1 MKRLVSIYTLIA
13 LFMTSMTVMIPKQ
26 PVIAAPS
33 ALIFEEDFE
42 TDGNGSRY
50 AVSQVCNDNDSDY
63 FTRTDGTD
71 IGSDNNYIA
80 PNNAFFWAAQDT
92 NDPPCGLSVETIEW
106 TGIDI
111 SGQSNL
117 SFSGMF
123 AEDDSSDGAEDWDST
138 SLVFVEVNIDGAG
151 YVKILQFAP
160 DQTATYNM
168 EPLLDSDLDGIGDG
182 PSLTPTFTAF
192 SANIAGTGT
201 SMSLRITIDRLNDGD
216 EDIAFDYFRIET
228 PTAVKLASFSAT
240 PVEGGIEVTWET
252 ATELD
257 NLGFNLYRSTTPQGP
272 FDQLN
277 DTLIPTQNPGQ
288 VLGATYTWLDEGV
301 ASGGTYYYL
310 LEDVDINGVITSH
323 GPVSASMQSPTTVS
337 LTGFAAYGSTLSTLA
352 LVAVG
357 GLGVRTLKRRKK

>member
-1 MKRLVSIYTLIA
+1 M
-13 LFMTSMTVMIPKQ
+13 
-26 PVIAAPS
+26 
-33 ALIFEEDFE
+33 
-42 TDGNGSRY
+42 
-50 AVSQVCNDNDSDY
+50 
-63 FTRTDGTD
+63 
-71 IGSDNNYIA
+71 
-80 PNNAFFWAAQDT
+80 
-92 NDPPCGLSVETIEW
+92 
-106 TGIDI
+106 
-111 SGQSNL
+111 
-117 SFSGMF
+117 
-123 AEDDSSDGAEDWDST
+123 
-138 SLVFVEVNIDGAG
+138 VFIEVNIDGGG
-151 YVKILQFAP
+151 YQRILQFAAS
-160 DQTATYNM
+160 DT
-168 EPLLDSDLDGIGDG
+168 ELDSQPSRDTDLDGVGDG
-182 PSLTPTFTAF
+182 SPLTPVFASF
-192 SANIAGTGT
+192 NANIPGTGN
-201 SMSLRITIDRLNDGD
+201 SLDLRITVRNLNAGD

-228 PTAVKLASFSAT
+228 PTAVKLSNFSAT
-240 PVEGGIEVTWET
+240 PQGSSVLATWET